1 MIYLIIDTET
11 NGLPQS
17 YHLPVTDL
25 TNWPRLISVAWGL
38 YNEQGKELCRHYA
51 LVKPDGYRWNK
62 VAQQI
67 HHITPEEAEKKGQPL
82 VDVLT
87 LLRPAMK
94 RADAWVGHN
103 IDLDYGV
110 IGAEFIRAGLD
121 GSERLQPG
129 LDVPGGVGDFP
140 ARPVLC
146 TMDVSAKVTPN
157 QEPVRLDELYE
168 LLTGKK
174 MKGMHDA
181 AADMLATAHCFF
193 ELKERGYFET
203 S

>member
-1 MIYLIIDTET
+1 MLYLIIDTET

-38 YNEQGKELCRHYA
+38 YDEQGKELCRQYS

-67 HHITPEEAEKKGQPL
+67 HRITPDQAQAEGQPL
-82 VDVLT
+82 IDVLNQI
-87 LLRPAMK
+87 RPAIE

-110 IGAEFIRAGLD
+110 IGAEFLRVERA
-121 GSERLQPG
+121 QPG
-129 LDVPGGVGDFP
+129 RVGEFP
-140 ARPVLC
+140 ARPVVC
-146 TMDVSAKVTPN
+146 TMDASAKVTAN
-157 QEPVRLDELYE
+157 REPVKLEELYQ
-168 LLTGKK
+168 LLTGRR

-181 AADMLATAHCFF
+181 AADMQATAHCFF
-193 ELKERGYFET
+193 ELKRRNVIA
-203 S
+203 

>member
-1 MIYLIIDTET
+1 MTYLIIDTET

-38 YNEQGKELCRHYA
+38 YDEQGNELCRHYA
-51 LVKPDGYRWNK
+51 MVKPDGYRWNK
-62 VAQQI
+62 VAQQV
-67 HHITPEEAEKKGQPL
+67 HHITPEEAESKGQPL
-82 VDVLT
+82 VDVLSQ
-87 LLRPAMK
+87 LRPAMEQ
-94 RADAWVGHN
+94 ADAWVGHN

-110 IGAEFIRAGLD
+110 IGAEFIRAQ
-121 GSERLQPG
+121 RLQPG
-129 LDVPGGVGDFP
+129 LNGTGRVGEFP

-157 QEPVRLDELYE
+157 REPVRLDELYQ

-174 MKGMHDA
+174 MKRLHDA
-181 AADMLATAHCFF
+181 LADMLATARCFF
-193 ELKERGYFET
+193 ELKQRGYFET

>member
-1 MIYLIIDTET
+1 MSYLVIDTET

-17 YHLPVTDL
+17 YHMPVTDL

-38 YNEQGKELCRHYA
+38 YDEQGKELCRHDA

-67 HHITPEEAEKKGQPL
+67 HRITPEQAEVKGQSL
-82 VDVLT
+82 VDVLDQ
-87 LLRPAMK
+87 LRPAME

-110 IGAEFIRAGLD
+110 IGAEFIRA
-121 GSERLQPG
+121 ERLQPG
-129 LDVPGGVGDFP
+129 RVGEFP
-140 ARPVLC
+140 ARAVLC
-146 TMDVSAKVTPN
+146 TMDASAKVTPN
-157 QEPVRLDELYE
+157 REPVRLNELYQ

-181 AADMLATAHCFF
+181 SADMLATARCFF
-193 ELKERGYFET
+193 ELKQRGYFET
-203 S
+203 

>member
-1 MIYLIIDTET
+1 MTYLIIDTET

-38 YNEQGKELCRHYA
+38 YDGKGKELCRHYE

-62 VAQQI
+62 VAQRI
-67 HHITPEEAEKKGQPL
+67 HGITPELAETKGQPL
-82 VDVLT
+82 ADILIR
-87 LLRPAMK
+87 LRPAMEQ
-94 RADAWVGHN
+94 ADAWVGHN

-110 IGAEFIRAGLD
+110 IGAEFVRAK
-121 GSERLQPG
+121 SLQPG
-129 LDVPGGVGDFP
+129 LDGPYGVGEFP

-146 TMDVSAKVTPN
+146 TMDASVKVTPN
-157 QEPVRLDELYE
+157 REPVQLDELYQ
-168 LLTGKK
+168 LLTGNK

-181 AADMLATAHCFF
+181 SADMLATARCFF
-193 ELKERGYFET
+193 ELKQRGYIET

>member
-1 MIYLIIDTET
+1 MTYLIIDTET

-38 YNEQGKELCRHYA
+38 YDEEGKELCRHYA
-51 LVKPDGYRWNK
+51 IVKPDGHRWNK

-67 HHITPEEAEKKGQPL
+67 HRITPEQAETKGQPL
-82 VDVLT
+82 DDVLNQ
-87 LLRPAMK
+87 LCPAME

-110 IGAEFIRAGLD
+110 IGAEFIRA
-121 GSERLQPG
+121 EQRQPG
-129 LDVPGGVGDFP
+129 RVGEFP

-157 QEPVRLDELYE
+157 REPVRLDELYQ

-181 AADMLATAHCFF
+181 SADMLATVRCFF
-193 ELKERGYFET
+193 GLKQRGYFET

>member
-1 MIYLIIDTET
+1 MTYLIIDTET

-38 YNEQGKELCRHYA
+38 YNEQGKELCRNYV
-51 LVKPDGYRWNK
+51 LVKPDGYRWNR

-67 HHITPEEAEKKGQPL
+67 HHITPEQAETKGQPL
-82 VDVLT
+82 VDVLNQ
-87 LLRPAMK
+87 LRPAMEQ
-94 RADAWVGHN
+94 ADAWVGHN
-103 IDLDYGV
+103 VDLDYGV
-110 IGAEFIRAGLD
+110 IKAEFVRA
-121 GSERLQPG
+121 ERLQSELHGPG
-129 LDVPGGVGDFP
+129 RVGEFP
-140 ARPVLC
+140 ARPVFC
-146 TMDVSAKVTPN
+146 TMDMSAKVTAN
-157 QEPVRLDELYE
+157 REPVRLDELYK

-181 AADMLATAHCFF
+181 SADMLATARCFF
-193 ELKERGYFET
+193 GLKQRGYFET

>member
-38 YNEQGKELCRHYA
+38 YDEEGKELCRHSA

-67 HHITPEEAEKKGQPL
+67 HRITPEQAETKGQPL
-82 VDVLT
+82 TDVLNQ
-87 LLRPAMK
+87 LRPAME
-94 RADAWVGHN
+94 RADVWVGHN

-110 IGAEFIRAGLD
+110 IGAEFIRA
-121 GSERLQPG
+121 ERLQPG
-129 LDVPGGVGDFP
+129 RVGAFL
-140 ARPVLC
+140 AQPVIC
-146 TMDVSAKVTPN
+146 TMDASTKVTPN
-157 QEPVRLDELYE
+157 REPVKLEDLYE
-168 LLTGKK
+168 LLAGKR

-181 AADMLATAHCFF
+181 TADMLATAYCFF
-193 ELKERGYFET
+193 ELKRRNVFA
-203 S
+203 

>member
-1 MIYLIIDTET
+1 MTYLIIDTET

-38 YNEQGKELCRHYA
+38 YEEDGKELCRHYA

-67 HHITPEEAEKKGQPL
+67 HRITPEQAESKGQPL
-82 VDVLT
+82 TDVLNQ
-87 LLRPAMK
+87 LRPAME

-110 IGAEFIRAGLD
+110 IGAEFIRA
-121 GSERLQPG
+121 ERLQPG
-129 LDVPGGVGDFP
+129 LDGLGRVGEFP
-140 ARPVLC
+140 TRPVLC

-157 QEPVRLDELYE
+157 REPVRLDELYQ

-181 AADMLATAHCFF
+181 LADMLATAHCFF
-193 ELKERGYFET
+193 GLKQRGYFET

>member
-1 MIYLIIDTET
+1 MTYLIIDTET

-38 YNEQGKELCRHYA
+38 YDEEGEELCRHYA
-51 LVKPDGYRWNK
+51 LVKPNGYRWNK

-67 HHITPEEAEKKGQPL
+67 HRITPEQAETNGQPL
-82 VDVLT
+82 ADVLSQ
-87 LLRPAMK
+87 LRPAMEW
-94 RADAWVGHN
+94 ADAWVGHN

-110 IGAEFIRAGLD
+110 IGAEFIRA
-121 GSERLQPG
+121 ERLQPG
-129 LDVPGGVGDFP
+129 GVGEFP

-157 QEPVRLDELYE
+157 REPVRLNELYE

-193 ELKERGYFET
+193 KLKQQGYFET

>member
-1 MIYLIIDTET
+1 MTYLIIDTET

-38 YNEQGKELCRHYA
+38 YDEKGKELCRHYA

-67 HHITPEEAEKKGQPL
+67 HRITPEQAEVNGQPL
-82 VDVLT
+82 ADVLNQ
-87 LLRPAMK
+87 LRPAME

-129 LDVPGGVGDFP
+129 RVGEFSV
-140 ARPVLC
+140 RPLLC
-146 TMDVSAKVTPN
+146 TMEASAMITPN
-157 QEPVRLDELYE
+157 REPVRLNELYQ

-181 AADMLATAHCFF
+181 TADMLATAHCFF
-193 ELKERGYFET
+193 ELKRRNVFA
-203 S
+203 

>member
-1 MIYLIIDTET
+1 MTYLIIDTET

-25 TNWPRLISVAWGL
+25 SNWPRLISVAWGL
-38 YNEQGKELCRHYA
+38 YNEQGKELCQHYA

-62 VAQQI
+62 VAQRVHQ
-67 HHITPEEAEKKGQPL
+67 ITPELAETKGQPL
-82 VDVLT
+82 ANVLIQ
-87 LLRPAMK
+87 LRPAMEQ
-94 RADAWVGHN
+94 ADAWVGHN

-110 IGAEFIRAGLD
+110 IGAEFVRAKSMQSGLD
-121 GSERLQPG
+121 GPS
-129 LDVPGGVGDFP
+129 GVGEFP

-146 TMDVSAKVTPN
+146 TMEASAKVTPN
-157 QEPVRLDELYE
+157 QEPVQLDQLYQ

-181 AADMLATAHCFF
+181 SVDMLATARCFF
-193 ELKERGYFET
+193 ELKQRGYIET

>member
-1 MIYLIIDTET
+1 MTYLIIDTET

-17 YHLPVTDL
+17 YDLPVTDL

-38 YNEQGKELCRHYA
+38 YDEQGKELCRHYT

-67 HHITPEEAEKKGQPL
+67 HRITPEQAETKGQPL
-82 VDVLT
+82 ANVLNQ
-87 LLRPAMK
+87 LRPAMEQ
-94 RADAWVGHN
+94 ADAWVGHN

-110 IGAEFIRAGLD
+110 IGAEFIRAAG
-121 GSERLQPG
+121 R
-129 LDVPGGVGDFP
+129 VGEFP
-140 ARPVLC
+140 TRPVLC
-146 TMDVSAKVTPN
+146 TMDASAKITPN
-157 QEPVRLDELYE
+157 REPVRLDELYR

-181 AADMLATAHCFF
+181 SADMLATAHCFF
-193 ELKERGYFET
+193 GLKQRGYFET